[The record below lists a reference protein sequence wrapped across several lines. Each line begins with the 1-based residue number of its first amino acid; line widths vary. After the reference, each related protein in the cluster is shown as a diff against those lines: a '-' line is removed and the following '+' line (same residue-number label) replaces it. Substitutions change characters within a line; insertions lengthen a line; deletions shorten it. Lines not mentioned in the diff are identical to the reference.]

1 MNALSRVVSDL
12 TQKKN
17 SRKLKYDTTTTT
29 TSTWDGDDINPMA
42 FCSPFHD
49 PVFQSNLSKDFSD
62 GSSIKKLPQPQ
73 PIIATTT
80 NSSLKKDIPKL
91 EHGKLDLSDMDY
103 DIQFL
108 KRPNPPFKRMSAAI
122 REKFSPD
129 FLRSKSLQK
138 LNNKDD
144 GDQDVEVNNNPFE
157 DCKQTSSLS
166 KIKKQ
171 ARVIDVHVQQFNSS
185 KRNTDNKNL
194 LKHDQMESD

>member
-17 SRKLKYDTTTTT
+17 SRKLKYETT

-49 PVFQSNLSKDFSD
+49 PVLQTNLSKDFD
-62 GSSIKKLPQPQ
+62 DSSFNKQPLPQPQ
-73 PIIATTT
+73 QVTPK
-80 NSSLKKDIPKL
+80 NSSTKNVPKL

-103 DIQFL
+103 DVQFL
-108 KRPNPPFKRMSAAI
+108 KRQNPPFKRVSFFRCIIESAFNVYLLQMSAAI
-122 REKFSPD
+122 RERLTTD

-138 LNNKDD
+138 LNNKD
-144 GDQDVEVNNNPFE
+144 DQDVEVNNNPFE

-171 ARVIDVHVQQFNSS
+171 VSLFIWKLKKKV
-185 KRNTDNKNL
+185 L
-194 LKHDQMESD
+194 LT

>member
-17 SRKLKYDTTTTT
+17 SRKLKYETTM

-49 PVFQSNLSKDFSD
+49 PVLQSSLSKDFD
-62 GSSIKKLPQPQ
+62 ELSSKKQSHQNSTTPTTT
-73 PIIATTT
+73 TTT
-80 NSSLKKDIPKL
+80 NSLNKNVPKL
-91 EHGKLDLSDMDY
+91 EHGKLDLSDIDY
-103 DIQFL
+103 DVQFL
-108 KRPNPPFKRMSAAI
+108 KRPNPPLKRMSAAI
-122 REKFSPD
+122 RERFSTD

-138 LNNKDD
+138 LNNKDE
-144 GDQDVEVNNNPFE
+144 DQDVEVNNNPFE
-157 DCKQTSSLS
+157 ECKQTSSLS

-171 ARVIDVHVQQFNSS
+171 ARIIDVHVQQFNNS
-185 KRNTDNKNL
+185 KKNNDNKNL